1 MSLSLRKLKEVVVIA
16 LQYNFTTR
24 EREQLYFILLE
35 HFTGLTRLNYLTFP
49 DREVSS
55 TQHESIVNSI
65 MLLNKGIP
73 VQHITEK
80 AYFRDLEL
88 KVNKHVLL
96 PRPETEELVGLVL
109 DEISP
114 NDRILDAGTG
124 SGCIPLSL
132 KNELPGIDVI
142 GIDIS
147 QEALDV
153 AQLNGENLGLDVKFK
168 KMSII
173 ESLSE
178 LGEFQVLVSNP
189 PYIAKAEATMLES
202 NVYMHEPHAA
212 LFSITEDPLYFYKA
226 LKKRALEL
234 VNPNGYIFLELHE
247 DYADETAELF
257 TSDKFKDV
265 EILSDL
271 QGKLR
276 FLKTK
281 RI

>member
-153 AQLNGENLGLDVKFK
+153 AQLNGENLG
-168 KMSII
+168 
-173 ESLSE
+173 
-178 LGEFQVLVSNP
+178 
-189 PYIAKAEATMLES
+189 
-202 NVYMHEPHAA
+202 
-212 LFSITEDPLYFYKA
+212 FSRKSQ
-226 LKKRALEL
+226 K
-234 VNPNGYIFLELHE
+234 
-247 DYADETAELF
+247 
-257 TSDKFKDV
+257 S
-265 EILSDL
+265 
-271 QGKLR
+271 GK
-276 FLKTK
+276 
-281 RI
+281 